1 MVWPCHATVFFVDEP
16 DIVDSLTAHMHHVW
30 WLAKDNIEQA
40 EVAYKAF
47 HDAKHT
53 GPEYKES
60 DIVYIRTPHRDSDL
74 PNKFATR
81 FSGPYVVVET
91 QGPVVTCKKVSEAGT
106 PVGVPFIVN
115 VRHLKKSVTPDDFLQ
130 VNQYKHQPRPTPKK
144 RTPVPAPRNHTYNL
158 RQRN

>member
-1 MVWPCHATVFFVDEP
+1 MLWPCHATVSFVDEP

-40 EVAYKAF
+40 QVAYKAF

-60 DIVYIRTPHRDSDL
+60 DIVYIRTPYRDSDL

-106 PVGVPFIVN
+106 LVGVPFIVN
-115 VRHLKKSVTPDDFLQ
+115 VRRLKKSVTPDDFYRLTNTSTNPDQ
-130 VNQYKHQPRPTPKK
+130 H
-144 RTPVPAPRNHTYNL
+144 PRNEPLFLLLETIL
-158 RQRN
+158 TT